1 MKHNLYERSCSQ
13 YSVIIYASRRFYFT
27 AGAHILCQSISVP
40 KSILPKSAFNRNKLL
55 LFRHFFLRF
64 LREGNNQN
72 TVVIFR
78 MNVLMLQL
86 FSYIETSGAPV
97 SYTHLDVY
105 KRQARTLP
113 FSSTATAFVLDV
125 PTSHPMYIFMT
136 SLLLS

>member
-27 AGAHILCQSISVP
+27 AGAHILCQSISVQ

-86 FSYIETSGAPV
+86 FSYIETSGALSGV
-97 SYTHLDVY
+97 TFSVDIFTMIVLLIFILSSGSLDV
-105 KRQARTLP
+105 QVTILQLNL
-113 FSSTATAFVLDV
+113 TT
-125 PTSHPMYIFMT
+125 
-136 SLLLS
+136 